1 MELRQLK
8 YFLEVAKEL
17 HFGRAAEN
25 LCISQPALTKQI
37 NLIEQEL
44 GIELFDKNKRLLHKK
59 VELTEAGFFLLKDAS
74 RFMEQFDRMLEN
86 TKKLG
91 AKAKQINLGYYRLFP
106 KSKIIEFTQKV
117 QDWYPDSS
125 IKLVE
130 YNTAEGVQEGVIR
143 DDIALGIT
151 HFPLLFSNL
160 SSQYLELNYLKV
172 LVPSKHP
179 LANYKKIKIEQLRN
193 ERWIEVQRNLYT
205 LYDEVERRCKT
216 AGFHREPQIVQEV
229 SSIELLVGLVG
240 IGMGVALVSS
250 SLSIT
255 DDDSVVLKDLI
266 FSDNPTHANFEITH
280 AIVCKKVE

>member
-8 YFLEVAKEL
+8 YFLEVAREL

-74 RFMEQFDRMLEN
+74 RFTEQFDRMLEN

-91 AKAKQINLGYYRLFP
+91 TKAKQINLGYYRLFP
-106 KSKIIEFTQKV
+106 KTKVIEFTQKV
-117 QDWYPDSS
+117 QEWYPDSP

-130 YNTAEGVQEGVIR
+130 YSTAEAVQEGLIR

-151 HFPLLFSNL
+151 DFPLLFPNL
-160 SSQYLELNYLKV
+160 SPRHTEPNCLKV
-172 LVPSKHP
+172 LLPSKHP

-205 LYDEVERRCKT
+205 LYDEIERRCKT
-216 AGFHREPQIVQEV
+216 AGFYREPQIVQEV

-240 IGMGVALVSS
+240 MGMGVALVSS

-255 DDDSVVLKDLI
+255 DDSVVLKDLT
-266 FSDNPTHANFEITH
+266 FSDNPTYATFEITH

>member
-8 YFLEVAKEL
+8 YFLEAAREL

-44 GIELFDKNKRLLHKK
+44 GIELFDKTKRLLHKK
-59 VELTEAGFFLLKDAS
+59 VELTEAGLFLLKDAS
-74 RFMEQFDRMLEN
+74 RFTEQFDRMLEN

-91 AKAKQINLGYYRLFP
+91 SKAKQINLGFYRLLP
-106 KSKIIEFTQKV
+106 KSQVIELTQKV
-117 QDWYPDSS
+117 QEWYPDSP

-130 YNTAEGVQEGVIR
+130 YNTAEGVQEGLIR

-151 HFPLLFSNL
+151 HFPLLFPNL
-160 SSQYLELNYLKV
+160 SPRYTESNCLKV
-172 LVPSKHP
+172 LLPSKHP

-229 SSIELLVGLVG
+229 SSTELLVGLVG
-240 IGMGVALVSS
+240 MGMGVALVSS
-250 SLSIT
+250 SLPIT
-255 DDDSVVLKDLI
+255 GDSVVLKDLT
-266 FSDNPTHANFEITH
+266 FSDNPTYATFEITH
-280 AIVCKKVE
+280 AIVFKKVE

>member
-44 GIELFDKNKRLLHKK
+44 GVELFDKSKRQLHKK
-59 VELTEAGFFLLKDAS
+59 VELTEAGLFLLKDAS
-74 RFMEQFDRMLEN
+74 RFTEQFDRMLEN

-91 AKAKQINLGYYRLFP
+91 SKAKQINLGFYRLLP
-106 KSKIIEFTQKV
+106 KSKVIELTQKV
-117 QDWYPDSS
+117 QEWYPDSP

-130 YNTAEGVQEGVIR
+130 YNTAEGVQEGLIR

-160 SSQYLELNYLKV
+160 SPRYTESNCLKV
-172 LVPSKHP
+172 LLSSKHP

-229 SSIELLVGLVG
+229 SSTELLVGLVG
-240 IGMGVALVSS
+240 MGMGVALVSS
-250 SLSIT
+250 SLPIT
-255 DDDSVVLKDLI
+255 GDSVVLKDLT
-266 FSDNPTHANFEITH
+266 FSDNPTYATFEITH